1 MLSVLYVFL
10 FSVLINWM
18 ISLSI
23 LFQVSADTKI
33 KIRSG
38 ILLFLSG
45 IISGYIVYL
54 L

>member
-1 MLSVLYVFL
+1 MLDVLYIIL
-10 FSVLINWM
+10 FSIAINWM

-23 LFQVSADTKI
+23 LFQVTEDKAI

-45 IISGYIVYL
+45 IISGCLIYL

>member
-1 MLSVLYVFL
+1 MLNVLYIVL
-10 FSVLINWM
+10 FSIAINWM

-23 LFQVSADTKI
+23 LFQVSQDRVI

-38 ILLFLSG
+38 ILLLLSG

>member
-1 MLSVLYVFL
+1 MLNALYIVL
-10 FSVLINWM
+10 FSIVINWM
-18 ISLSI
+18 ISLAI
-23 LFQVSADTKI
+23 LFQVAEDKAV

>member
-1 MLSVLYVFL
+1 MLNVLYIVL
-10 FSVLINWM
+10 FSLAINWM

-23 LFQVSADTKI
+23 LFQVSENKNI

-45 IISGYIVYL
+45 IISGYLVYL